1 MIIGILPRSFNY
13 DSSKVSPSAH
23 DEHGVLSD
31 GRKRILVVDDEA
43 PMCLYISMILS
54 RDGYDVEIANSAAQA
69 LQKFESNSYDAVL
82 TDFIMDPTNG
92 EDLAR
97 LIKLRRPRQPVVM
110 VTGFPPRPPSVQVDA
125 TITKPFSTE
134 LLRDTLH
141 DIFQDAA

>member
-1 MIIGILPRSFNY
+1 
-13 DSSKVSPSAH
+13 
-23 DEHGVLSD
+23 
-31 GRKRILVVDDEA
+31 
-43 PMCLYISMILS
+43 MCLYISMILS

-69 LQKFESNSYDAVL
+69 LQKFDSNSFDAVL

-97 LIKLRRPRQPVVM
+97 LIKLRRPKQPVVM

-141 DIFQDAA
+141 DILDDAA